1 MACLIFLF
9 QRKIIDNVR
18 GERGKRQWIV
28 FDGDVDPEWVENL
41 NSVLDD
47 NKLLTLPNGERLA
60 LPPNVRLLFEV
71 QDLKHATMATVS
83 RCGMVWFSHDVL
95 STEMLFHNFL
105 SRLQYISLDDGEEN
119 DQFATSRAPPK
130 DPAGGD
136 NASPA
141 LRLQKDI
148 AGLIQPFF
156 TTDGLVEKC
165 LEFSSTLEHI
175 MDFTRMRA
183 LSSLFSM
190 MNDAVRQI
198 HSYNSS
204 HQDFPL
210 EADAVDRFMSKS
222 VIYGMLWSFTGDAKL
237 KVRSELGDY
246 IRSITTIP
254 LPPPNAQAPI
264 VDYEVSVHEMLLKNK
279 LTAIILM

>member
-1 MACLIFLF
+1 M
-9 QRKIIDNVR
+9 R
-18 GERGKRQWIV
+18 GERYKRQWIV

-105 SRLQYISLDDGEEN
+105 SRLQNISLDDVEES
-119 DQFATSRAPPK
+119 DQFQSSRGVPPAK
-130 DPAGGD
+130 EAGADGM
-136 NASPA
+136 SPA
-141 LRLQKDI
+141 LRLQREI
-148 AGLIQPFF
+148 AALIQPFF
-156 TTDGLVEKC
+156 TNDGLVEKC
-165 LEFSSTLEHI
+165 LEFSAGLDHI

-183 LSSLFSM
+183 LSSLFCM
-190 MNDAVRQI
+190 MNEAVRQI

-210 EADAVDRFMSKS
+210 EPDVVDRFMSKS
-222 VIYGMLWSFTGDAKL
+222 LIYGMLWSFTGDAKL
-237 KVRSELGDY
+237 RTRHELGEY
-246 IRSITTIP
+246 VRSITTIP

-264 VDYEVSVHEMLLKNK
+264 VDYEVHLNFPFP
-279 LTAIILM
+279 ILSNIRK